1 MGAGLIGSPASIVMS
16 NEIIGWV
23 KRVIRGFEITP
34 DLMGLDV
41 IRSVGPGGDFLAEE
55 HTYKYYKTELW
66 RPRISN
72 RDDPDTWTQKGGK
85 TFGERL
91 AEETVTILETH
102 IPEPLPGAVDAR
114 IEAIVRKAEEAF
126 KEMHFIA

>member
-1 MGAGLIGSPASIVMS
+1 
-16 NEIIGWV
+16 
-23 KRVIRGFEITP
+23 
-34 DLMGLDV
+34 MGLDV

-55 HTYKYYKTELW
+55 HTYKYYRTELW

-72 RDDPDTWTQKGGK
+72 RDDPDTWAQKGGK

-91 AEETVTILETH
+91 AEETVAILESH
-102 IPEPLPGAVDAR
+102 VPEPLPAGVGAE
-114 IEAIVRKAEEAF
+114 IEAIVRRAEEAF